1 MNERNVDLVKAY
13 ELINGGKLNKN
24 GKSAINWFA
33 LKEEFINEECFKT
46 NEGMFTTSGDL
57 AEEFIDEFAG
67 SKVKALATLNSLEKK
82 KLIYSKPRNFEGK
95 GLVSIFYPNKK

>member
-1 MNERNVDLVKAY
+1 
-13 ELINGGKLNKN
+13 
-24 GKSAINWFA
+24 
-33 LKEEFINEECFKT
+33 
-46 NEGMFTTSGDL
+46 MFSTSGDL